1 MKKLILG
8 LLVFGLASQLNA
20 QIIELDEVKISAVN
34 YKYLSAVDSKDVA
47 IPIKEL
53 QEKVAL
59 FDLKNADFYLDEYEL
74 YQVKFYIP
82 DGTILAVYDG
92 NGKILRTVEKF
103 KNIRLPS
110 DVRLAISEKYPN
122 WAFKKDVY
130 RVTYHDGKSK
140 KEYKVVLMNGD
151 KTIRVKLTDQG
162 KFL

>member
-20 QIIELDEVKISAVN
+20 QIIELDEIEITAVN

-47 IPIKEL
+47 IPVKEL
-53 QEKVAL
+53 EEKVAL
-59 FDLKNADFYLDEYEL
+59 FDLKNAEFYLDEYEL

-82 DGTILAVYDG
+82 DGTILAVYNGDG
-92 NGKILRTVEKF
+92 EVLRTVEKF
-103 KNIRLPS
+103 KNVRLPN
-110 DVRLAISEKYPN
+110 DIRLAISEKYPN

-151 KTIRVKLTDQG
+151 KKIRVKINDEG
-162 KFL
+162 EFL